1 MFSPQNLTEG
11 ANKNNKRPHIFSGT
25 YFAVQLKFKVIQMT
39 PFLGEL
45 IGTFILVLLGN
56 GVVANVVLNKSKGNN
71 AGWLTIA
78 AGWGIALFV
87 AVYAVAASSGA
98 HLNPAVSIGLAAAGK
113 FAWGDVP
120 LYAVAQMLGAMLGA
134 LIVWVTYRQ
143 HFDQTAD
150 PDMQL
155 AAFCTGP
162 AIRSPIH
169 NIITEAVGTFV
180 LVFGIMMIVSPQT
193 SMGAL
198 DALPVALLLFGIGL
212 SLGGPTGFAVNPARD
227 LGPRIMHAI
236 LPMNNKGSSD
246 WGYAHIPVIGGII
259 GGLVAAVVYSML

>member
-1 MFSPQNLTEG
+1 
-11 ANKNNKRPHIFSGT
+11 
-25 YFAVQLKFKVIQMT
+25 MT

-56 GVVANVVLNKSKGNN
+56 GVVANVVLNQSKGNN

-113 FAWGDVP
+113 FAWSDVP
-120 LYAVAQMLGAMLGA
+120 VYALGQMLGAMLGA
-134 LIVWVTYRQ
+134 LMVWITYRQ
-143 HFDQTAD
+143 HFDATTD

-162 AIRSPIH
+162 AIRSPFH
-169 NIITEAVGTFV
+169 NMVTEAVGTFM
-180 LVFGIMMIVSPQT
+180 LVFGVMMIVSPQ
-193 SMGAL
+193 A
-198 DALPVALLLFGIGL
+198 
-212 SLGGPTGFAVNPARD
+212 SLG
-227 LGPRIMHAI
+227 
-236 LPMNNKGSSD
+236 
-246 WGYAHIPVIGGII
+246 
-259 GGLVAAVVYSML
+259 

>member
-1 MFSPQNLTEG
+1 
-11 ANKNNKRPHIFSGT
+11 
-25 YFAVQLKFKVIQMT
+25 MT

-45 IGTFILVLLGN
+45 VGTFILVLLGN
-56 GVVANVVLNKSKGNN
+56 GVVANVVLDKSKGNN

-87 AVYAVAASSGA
+87 GVYAVAASSGA

-113 FAWGDVP
+113 FAWTDVP
-120 LYAVAQMLGAMLGA
+120 GYAIAQMLGAMLGA
-134 LIVWVTYRQ
+134 LIVWITYRQ
-143 HFDQTAD
+143 HFDQTTD
-150 PDMQL
+150 PNAQL

-162 AIRSPIH
+162 EIRSPVH
-169 NIITEAVGTFV
+169 NIITEAVGTFM
-180 LVFGIMMIVSPQT
+180 LVFGIMMIVSPQA
-193 SMGAL
+193 SLGAL

-236 LPMNNKGSSD
+236 LPIPNKRDSD
-246 WGYAHIPVIGGII
+246 WGYAYVPVVGGII
-259 GGLVAAVVYSML
+259 GGLIAAIVYSIL

>member
-1 MFSPQNLTEG
+1 
-11 ANKNNKRPHIFSGT
+11 
-25 YFAVQLKFKVIQMT
+25 MT

-78 AGWGIALFV
+78 AGWGVALFV

-98 HLNPAVSIGLAAAGK
+98 HLNPAVSIGLAAVGK

-120 LYAVAQMLGAMLGA
+120 IYALGQMLGAMLGA
-134 LIVWVTYRQ
+134 LIVWITYRQ
-143 HFDQTAD
+143 HFDATTD

-162 AIRSPIH
+162 AIRSPLN
-169 NIITEAVGTFV
+169 NIITEAVGTFM
-180 LVFGIMMIVSPQT
+180 LVFGVMMIVSPQA
-193 SMGAL
+193 SLGAL

-236 LPMNNKGSSD
+236 LPIANKRDSD
-246 WGYAHIPVIGGII
+246 WGYALVPVVGGILGAMI
-259 GGLVAAVVYSML
+259 ISGV

>member
-1 MFSPQNLTEG
+1 
-11 ANKNNKRPHIFSGT
+11 
-25 YFAVQLKFKVIQMT
+25 MT

-56 GVVANVVLNKSKGNN
+56 GVVANVVLNQSKGNN

-120 LYAVAQMLGAMLGA
+120 VYALGQMLGAMLGA
-134 LIVWVTYRQ
+134 LMVWITYRQ
-143 HFDQTAD
+143 HFDATTD

-162 AIRSPIH
+162 AIRSPFH
-169 NIITEAVGTFV
+169 NIVTEAVGTFM
-180 LVFGIMMIVSPQT
+180 LVFGVMMIVSPQA
-193 SMGAL
+193 SLGAL

-227 LGPRIMHAI
+227 LGPRMMHAI
-236 LPMNNKGSSD
+236 LPMTNKRDSD
-246 WGYAHIPVIGGII
+246 WGYAYVPVVGGII
-259 GGLVAAVVYSML
+259 GGLIAAAVYSLL

>member
-1 MFSPQNLTEG
+1 
-11 ANKNNKRPHIFSGT
+11 
-25 YFAVQLKFKVIQMT
+25 MT

-56 GVVANVVLNKSKGNN
+56 GVVANVVLNQSKGNN

-120 LYAVAQMLGAMLGA
+120 VYALGQMLGAMLGA
-134 LIVWVTYRQ
+134 LMVWITYRQ
-143 HFDQTAD
+143 HFDATTD

-162 AIRSPIH
+162 AIRSPFH
-169 NIITEAVGTFV
+169 NMVTEAVGTFM
-180 LVFGIMMIVSPQT
+180 LVFGVMMIVSPQA
-193 SMGAL
+193 SLGAL

-227 LGPRIMHAI
+227 LGPRMMHAI
-236 LPMNNKGSSD
+236 LPMTNKRDSD
-246 WGYAHIPVIGGII
+246 WGYAYVPVVGGII
-259 GGLVAAVVYSML
+259 GGLIAAAVYSLL

>member
-1 MFSPQNLTEG
+1 
-11 ANKNNKRPHIFSGT
+11 
-25 YFAVQLKFKVIQMT
+25 MT

-56 GVVANVVLNKSKGNN
+56 GVVANVVLNQSKGNN

-120 LYAVAQMLGAMLGA
+120 VYALGQMLGAMLGA
-134 LIVWVTYRQ
+134 LMVWITYRQ
-143 HFDQTAD
+143 HFDATTD

-155 AAFCTGP
+155 AAFRTGP
-162 AIRSPIH
+162 AIRSPFH
-169 NIITEAVGTFV
+169 NMVTEAVGTFM
-180 LVFGIMMIVSPQT
+180 LVFGVMMIVSPQA
-193 SMGAL
+193 SLGAL

-227 LGPRIMHAI
+227 LGPRMMHAI
-236 LPMNNKGSSD
+236 LPMTNKRDSD
-246 WGYAHIPVIGGII
+246 WGYAYVPVVGGII
-259 GGLVAAVVYSML
+259 GGLIAAAVYSLL

>member
-1 MFSPQNLTEG
+1 
-11 ANKNNKRPHIFSGT
+11 
-25 YFAVQLKFKVIQMT
+25 MT
-39 PFLGEL
+39 PFVGEL
-45 IGTFILVLLGN
+45 VGTFILVLLGN
-56 GVVANVVLNKSKGNN
+56 GVVANVVLNKSKGIN

-113 FAWGDVP
+113 FAWADVP
-120 LYAVAQMLGAMLGA
+120 GYAIAQMLGAMLGA
-134 LIVWVTYRQ
+134 LIVWITYRQ
-143 HFDQTAD
+143 HFDQTTD
-150 PDMQL
+150 PDAQL

-162 AIRSPIH
+162 AIRSPVQ
-169 NIITEAVGTFV
+169 NIVTEAVGTFV

-193 SMGAL
+193 SLGAL

-236 LPMNNKGSSD
+236 LPISNKRDSD
-246 WGYAHIPVIGGII
+246 WGYAYVPVVGGIL
-259 GGLVAAVVYSML
+259 GGLLAAVVYNIL

>member
-1 MFSPQNLTEG
+1 MS
-11 ANKNNKRPHIFSGT
+11 
-25 YFAVQLKFKVIQMT
+25 

-45 IGTFILVLLGN
+45 VGTFILVLLGN

-113 FAWGDVP
+113 FAWVDVP
-120 LYAVAQMLGAMLGA
+120 SYAIAQLLGAMLGA
-134 LIVWVTYRQ
+134 LTVWITYQQ
-143 HFDQTAD
+143 HFDQTTD
-150 PDMQL
+150 PDAQL

-162 AIRSPIH
+162 AIRSPAH

-193 SMGAL
+193 TLGAL
-198 DALPVALLLFGIGL
+198 GALPVALLLFGIGL

-236 LPMNNKGSSD
+236 LPIPNKRDSD
-246 WGYAHIPVIGGII
+246 WGYAYVPIVGGII
-259 GGLVAAVVYSML
+259 GGLLAAVVYSIL

>member
-1 MFSPQNLTEG
+1 
-11 ANKNNKRPHIFSGT
+11 
-25 YFAVQLKFKVIQMT
+25 MT

-98 HLNPAVSIGLAAAGK
+98 HLNPAVSIGLAAVGK
-113 FAWGDVP
+113 FAWNDVP
-120 LYAVAQMLGAMLGA
+120 IYAVAQMLGAMLGA
-134 LIVWVTYRQ
+134 LIVWITYRQ
-143 HFDQTAD
+143 HFDATAD

-162 AIRSPIH
+162 AIRNPVN
-169 NIITEAVGTFV
+169 NIITEAVGTFM
-180 LVFGIMMIVSPQT
+180 LVFGVMMMVSPQA
-193 SMGAL
+193 SLGAL

-236 LPMNNKGSSD
+236 LPMTNKRDSD
-246 WGYAHIPVIGGII
+246 WGYAYVPVVGGII
-259 GGLVAAVVYSML
+259 GGLIAAAVYSML

>member
-1 MFSPQNLTEG
+1 
-11 ANKNNKRPHIFSGT
+11 
-25 YFAVQLKFKVIQMT
+25 MT

-98 HLNPAVSIGLAAAGK
+98 HLNPAVSVGLAAAGK
-113 FAWGDVP
+113 FAWNDVP
-120 LYAVAQMLGAMLGA
+120 TYALGQMLGAMLGA
-134 LIVWVTYRQ
+134 LMVWITYRQ
-143 HFDQTAD
+143 HFDATTD
-150 PDMQL
+150 PNMQL
-155 AAFCTGP
+155 AAFCSAP
-162 AIRSPIH
+162 AIRSPFN
-169 NIITEAVGTFV
+169 NIITEAVGTFM
-180 LVFGIMMIVSPQT
+180 LVFGIMMIVSPQA
-193 SMGAL
+193 SLGSL

-236 LPMNNKGSSD
+236 LPMTNKRDSD
-246 WGYAHIPVIGGII
+246 WGYAMVPVIGGFI
-259 GGLVAAVVYSML
+259 GGLIAAVVYLVL

>member
-1 MFSPQNLTEG
+1 
-11 ANKNNKRPHIFSGT
+11 
-25 YFAVQLKFKVIQMT
+25 MT

-71 AGWLTIA
+71 AGWITIA

-113 FAWGDVP
+113 FAWSSVP
-120 LYAVAQMLGAMLGA
+120 IYALGQMLGAMLGA
-134 LIVWVTYRQ
+134 LVVWITYRQ
-143 HFDQTAD
+143 HFDATTD
-150 PDMQL
+150 PNMQL
-155 AAFCTGP
+155 AAFCSGP
-162 AIRSPIH
+162 AIRNPFY
-169 NIITEAVGTFV
+169 NIITEAVGTFM
-180 LVFGIMMIVSPQT
+180 LVFGVMMIVSPQ
-193 SMGAL
+193 SSLGAL

-236 LPMNNKGSSD
+236 LPMTNKRDSD
-246 WGYAHIPVIGGII
+246 WGNAYVPILGGFI
-259 GGLVAAVVYSML
+259 GGLIAAGVYSLL

>member
-1 MFSPQNLTEG
+1 
-11 ANKNNKRPHIFSGT
+11 
-25 YFAVQLKFKVIQMT
+25 MT

-98 HLNPAVSIGLAAAGK
+98 HLNPAVSIGLAAVGK
-113 FAWGDVP
+113 FAWSDVP
-120 LYAVAQMLGAMLGA
+120 IYALGQMLGAMLGA
-134 LIVWVTYRQ
+134 LVVWITYRQ
-143 HFDQTAD
+143 HFDVTTD

-162 AIRSPIH
+162 AIRNPFY
-169 NIITEAVGTFV
+169 NIVTEAVGTFM
-180 LVFGIMMIVSPQT
+180 LVFGVMMIVSPQA
-193 SMGAL
+193 SLGAL

-236 LPMNNKGSSD
+236 LPMTNKRDSD
-246 WGYAHIPVIGGII
+246 WGYAYVPVVGGIL
-259 GGLVAAVVYSML
+259 GGLIAAVVYSML